1 MRYYPFFILAL
12 FTSHCGVEAGNVGK
26 GRTGQVKILFA
37 QETASSGES
46 LSVEVS
52 SLGLIDSADSEAATL
67 NASKTSI
74 DLYGSSSTSVLVA
87 ESSEIPAGS
96 YAKVAI
102 RLKGDKP
109 VHYRDENGREH
120 DVQLD
125 DDTKE
130 SFFITQAIEVV
141 EGEVTTIVV
150 NLDPY
155 QSLSRPADDSFVFKP
170 RGEVA
175 RHNQSYVGA
184 TAVTGARWAC
194 LYAYEIKRR
203 PIGPR
208 DGGGPESPVGFGP
221 GDEMHRLREPERGR
235 EVEGRPSTDTKDK
248 LMRDETSECSRAYGK
263 TSVKEGKF
271 EFKFLDEGAY
281 AVRIFANDGTYTDLT
296 DDIVVKRED

>member
-1 MRYYPFFILAL
+1 DA
-12 FTSHCGVEAGNVGK
+12 
-26 GRTGQVKILFA
+26 
-37 QETASSGES
+37 
-46 LSVEVS
+46 
-52 SLGLIDSADSEAATL
+52 EAATL
-67 NASKTSI
+67 STSLSSV
-74 DLYGSSSTSVLVA
+74 DLYGSTSTSVLVA

-109 VHYRDENGREH
+109 VHYRDENGHEH
-120 DVQLD
+120 DVHLD

-130 SFFITQAIEVV
+130 SFYITQTIEVV

-155 QSLSRPADDSFVFKP
+155 KSLSRPAGDSFTFKP

-175 RHNQSYVGA
+175 RHDESYVGTTQVA
-184 TAVTGARWAC
+184 GARWAC

-208 DGGGPESPVGFGP
+208 EGGGPGNPEGP
-221 GDEMHRLREPERGR
+221 GPGGEMPRLREPERGH
-235 EVEGRPSTDTKDK
+235 EVEGRPTFETKDQLIK
-248 LMRDETSECSRAYGK
+248 DETNECSRAYGK
-263 TSVKEGKF
+263 TSVKDGKF

-281 AVRIFANDGTYTDLT
+281 SVRIFASDGTYTDLT
-296 DDIVVKRED
+296 DDMVVKRKD